1 MTANLFETANKK
13 ATTSGTGLAMRYLT
27 IIGIIALAAITQ
39 SNAQA
44 AGALE
49 KVYGE
54 TVYVPAYSR
63 IFSYPTRSELLAA
76 TLAVHNIDP
85 ETSLT
90 LQRVD
95 YHNEDGQLIRS
106 LLEQPVDLAPLQ
118 SRTVLI
124 PINDTTGGVGAN
136 FIIEWTSEKAAIS
149 PIAESIMTGP
159 PGTPGP
165 SFSSRGR
172 VIQQQTA
179 AQ

>member
-1 MTANLFETANKK
+1 MRTLTLFC
-13 ATTSGTGLAMRYLT
+13 LL
-27 IIGIIALAAITQ
+27 ALAAVSQIST
-39 SNAQA
+39 SI
-44 AGALE
+44 AGPAE
-49 KVYGE
+49 KVFGE

-63 IFSYPTRSELLAA
+63 IFTYPTRSELLAA
-76 TLAVHNIDP
+76 TLAVHNVDP

-90 LQRVD
+90 LNRVD

-106 LLEQPVDLAPLQ
+106 LLEQPAVLAPLQ

-136 FIIEWTSEKAAIS
+136 FIIEWTSEKAALS

-172 VIQQQTA
+172 VIQQKTS